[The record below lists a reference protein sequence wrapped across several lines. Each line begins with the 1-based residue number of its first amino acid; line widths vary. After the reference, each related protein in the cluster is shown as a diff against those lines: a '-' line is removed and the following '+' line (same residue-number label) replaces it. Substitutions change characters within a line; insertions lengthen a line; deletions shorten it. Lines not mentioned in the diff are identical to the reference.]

1 MTLGELVRQEKF
13 GAGAADQ
20 KNMDAEMAAA
30 IARDGRYQVCSGCV
44 IVYPEDNLTYQDDN
58 DYMDENAD
66 KLARK
71 KMKTDALK
79 RAFAINGTLPS

>member
-44 IVYPEDNLTYQDDN
+44 IVYRGNKLT
-58 DYMDENAD
+58 
-66 KLARK
+66 
-71 KMKTDALK
+71 
-79 RAFAINGTLPS
+79 